1 MPCDI
6 VEMKAFVK
14 QRLYVHFSN
23 VMLGFERAS
32 LLGDS
37 ALMSSA
43 DKHLSL
49 YVRLCEWAGSDK
61 CLNSIGIKTT
71 LTATSSGQVSKKQ
84 SPKDMV
90 YLNASALRGVG
101 QGIDTALDSYDI
113 ATQSLVGVLGDLE
126 CEIKSIV
133 LATKAC
139 LNCLDHIIKCVK
151 IIEYAVRIESPSE
164 IVSHSDSDVA
174 STRGDLPHVNT
185 IEDARKVLRGMSK
198 DEARQHCHDC
208 RDEGLYEHEEVQ
220 LLWVGFVREFLQNED
235 IEKPNEGT
243 EELNHNIE
251 KPNDGTEKL
260 NHNIEKSNEDTEK
273 PPP

>member
-49 YVRLCEWAGSDK
+49 YVHLCEWAGSDK

-71 LTATSSGQVSKKQ
+71 LTAKSSGQVSKRQ
-84 SPKDMV
+84 SSKDTV

-151 IIEYAVRIESPSE
+151 IIEYAVRIENPSE
-164 IVSHSDSDVA
+164 IVSHGDSDVA
-174 STRGDLPHVNT
+174 STRGDLPRVNT

-198 DEARQHCHDC
+198 DDARQYCHDC
-208 RDEGLYEHEEVQ
+208 RDEELYEHEEIQ
-220 LLWVGFVREFLQNED
+220 LLWVGFVREFLQNDD
-235 IEKPNEGT
+235 IENSNENT
-243 EELNHNIE
+243 EELNDNIE
-251 KPNDGTEKL
+251 NSNE
-260 NHNIEKSNEDTEK
+260 NIEELNDDIENSN
-273 PPP
+273 